1 MTKGRCSWVLFTT
14 FLAVLVWAFPAGAGR
29 TAFAGPACAPEVAS
43 SDLLERFTAEQ
54 KKDLLAGKAVFEH
67 VLEGEDTATPS
78 GHAKAFVLIRA
89 PVEDCFRHFADP
101 ETHTLYFPRKTV
113 SRVEGVKEDGR
124 VSVYKEFDFKLRTIR
139 FHVLYAI
146 DPQAHRIEFNL
157 DESLPAD
164 IEASR
169 GYFQFLA
176 VTPDVTLFDYGL
188 LNAALGIRVP
198 AFIRN
203 YLTSRD
209 LPQVVTNYKS
219 WVESGGTWT
228 K

>member
-1 MTKGRCSWVLFTT
+1 M
-14 FLAVLVWAFPAGAGR
+14 VWAFLPDAGR
-29 TAFAGPACAPEVAS
+29 TAAAGPAFGPDVAS
-43 SDLLERFTAEQ
+43 SSQLERFTPEQ
-54 KKDLLAGKAVFEH
+54 RKELLAGQAVFEH
-67 VLEGEDTATPS
+67 VLEGENTTTPS
-78 GHAKAFVLIRA
+78 GHARAFVLIRA
-89 PVEDCFRHFADP
+89 PVEECFRRFADA

-113 SRVEGVKEDGR
+113 SRVEGVREDGR
-124 VSVYKEFDFKLRTIR
+124 VSVYKEFDFKLKTIR

-146 DPQAHRIEFNL
+146 DPEAHRIEFNL

-164 IEASR
+164 IEASQ

-176 VTPDVTLFDYGL
+176 ATPDVTLFDYGL
-188 LNAALGIRVP
+188 VNAALGIRVP

-219 WVESGGTWT
+219 WLESGGTWT